1 MKHTILAITLAATHC
16 LVANASGLPSKT
28 ERQDILSRLKARS
41 PHKWFARQAQPLP
54 SNAVCP
60 AESQSSLPCLS
71 TAHLAELALTAFT
84 DQPTADDVCCPPDNV
99 YNLNCAGVDYC
110 CYGVIYAGPRCW

>member
-1 MKHTILAITLAATHC
+1 MRCAQLRVSDPILPFYLSLTLTY
-16 LVANASGLPSKT
+16 GLP
-28 ERQDILSRLKARS
+28 
-41 PHKWFARQAQPLP
+41 PY
-54 SNAVCP
+54 
-60 AESQSSLPCLS
+60 
-71 TAHLAELALTAFT
+71 T